1 MYAADSS
8 GILANRTPNQDT
20 LANAITKNGTV
31 YTFPAFEN
39 VGIEDSNGNKLTAVT
54 TSNKTTSTATI
65 TDTAGRVFTIV
76 GEYQY
81 GYQPTSI
88 GYTDQNGAPQTITI
102 SYTTLAVNTA
112 PLCAME
118 TGFQCVPTVGSSV
131 YVPSVITLPG
141 GYTYTFTFQP
151 NSLVDLESLTLPT
164 GGVISWTYGQTD
176 VSGDKVLTRT
186 VVANGQTS
194 LWKYKYAMSATQG
207 ANTSNLVTV
216 TDPFLNDTQYTCTI
230 YAPNPLGLPST
241 AQLQPCYMTK

>member
-1 MYAADSS
+1 VPALASS
-8 GILANRTPNQDT
+8 
-20 LANAITKNGTV
+20 
-31 YTFPAFEN
+31 E
-39 VGIEDSNGNKLTAVT
+39 
-54 TSNKTTSTATI
+54 
-65 TDTAGRVFTIV
+65 

-81 GYQPTSI
+81 GYQPSSI
-88 GYTDQNGAPQTITI
+88 AYTDQNGATQTITI

-112 PLCAME
+112 PLCALE
-118 TGFQCVPTVGSSV
+118 KGFQCVPTVGSSV

-141 GYTYTFTFQP
+141 GYGYTFNFEP

-194 LWKYKYAMSATQG
+194 LWKYNYAMSSTQG
-207 ANTSNLVTV
+207 GNTSNVVTV

-241 AQLQPCYMTK
+241 AQLQPCYMTKEQAFTGSAASGALAGNKLTASNDHQQHNQNVNHHYH